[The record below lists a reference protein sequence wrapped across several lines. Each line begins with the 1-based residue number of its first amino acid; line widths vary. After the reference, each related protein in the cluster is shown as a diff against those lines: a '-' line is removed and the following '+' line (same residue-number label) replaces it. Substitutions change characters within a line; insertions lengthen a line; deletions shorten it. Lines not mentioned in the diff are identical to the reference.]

1 MENNQQKIVYKVE
14 EGTDPRDVY
23 CTTYQMRN
31 FYRQFADGF
40 FTSLDVMNYIQ
51 HHKAVLMMKPGYR
64 VLDVCCGRGL
74 LLPLIRYYRKDIAEY
89 VGVDISE
96 SNIKEQTR
104 RSGIKAINGLD
115 YYPFKVTHKIGSV
128 EEMSKWFTPESFHF
142 IVYTSAIEHM
152 QKEVGLHS
160 LRECFSLLKAGGNM
174 FISTPNTRT
183 KHDPYDTQY
192 AAHLYEWNAKELL
205 TELKAIGFKLVQA
218 VGLVAKKREFDKFIL
233 TRPKPERELYAK
245 LASYFPTEW
254 LMSFA
259 ACQYPAI
266 ASEVL
271 FVVKKP

>member
-74 LLPLIRYYRKDIAEY
+74 LLPLIRWHRKDIAEY

-96 SNIKEQTR
+96 NNIKEQTR
-104 RSGIKAINGLD
+104 RSGIKLINGLD

-128 EEMSKWFTPESFHF
+128 EEMSKWFPPESFHF

-183 KHDPYDTQY
+183 KRDPYDTQY

-205 TELKAIGFKLVQA
+205 TELKQIGFKLVQA

-245 LASYFPTEW
+245 LSSYFPTEW